1 MSGQA
6 STRAVPAAA
15 SGWRPLVAR
24 LDRSAGAVFILPAV
38 LVILAFSI
46 FPLLASLYVSLT
58 RLTFSEGGVH
68 LTFVGLGNYAKLVVG
83 IDQAHFIGVTVP
95 LTPLTAAILTV
106 VYGGVGFLLVR
117 YLRSPGRTALGF
129 VGRLV
134 TAVIAGALVWL
145 VVDTVLTSGR
155 PGTLVVTLIY
165 VTVDVSVQ

>member
-6 STRAVPAAA
+6 STRVVPAATSA
-15 SGWRPLVAR
+15 WRPLVAR

-83 IDQAHFIGVTVP
+83 IDRSHFIGVTVP

-117 YLRSPGRTALGF
+117 YLRSPGAQRLGLSAGWSLRLSPALSCGLSSI
-129 VGRLV
+129 R
-134 TAVIAGALVWL
+134 
-145 VVDTVLTSGR
+145 S
-155 PGTLVVTLIY
+155 
-165 VTVDVSVQ
+165 